1 MALRK
6 PARSKKTAKKIK
18 FAKSAKA
25 ARTTRKAKSVASVR
39 STGKRSDGLTPRQK
53 EILKLVSQGNTNR
66 DIARRLEISVRT
78 VEVHRFNLMRRL
90 KVRNV
95 AQLLRQALQQGFLP
109 KNFAFR

>member
-1 MALRK
+1 MAPRK
-6 PARSKKTAKKIK
+6 QVRSKKTAKAIK
-18 FAKSAKA
+18 ATKSTKA
-25 ARTTRKAKSVASVR
+25 ARTTRKAKSTKPTS
-39 STGKRSDGLTPRQK
+39 KRSDGLTPRQK

-66 DIARRLEISVRT
+66 DIARRLAISVRT

-109 KNFAFR
+109 KNFAFK

>member
-6 PARSKKTAKKIK
+6 RPQARKPAKTAKAASTTKKRKLAKVIK
-18 FAKSAKA
+18 PAPV
-25 ARTTRKAKSVASVR
+25 RT
-39 STGKRSDGLTPRQK
+39 KRSEGLTPRQK

-66 DIARRLEISVRT
+66 DIARRLDISVRT

>member
-1 MALRK
+1 MAQRK
-6 PARSKKTAKKIK
+6 PVRSYKAAKPKKITKPTKVARTIRKARSIV
-18 FAKSAKA
+18 SPD
-25 ARTTRKAKSVASVR
+25 
-39 STGKRSDGLTPRQK
+39 KRSDGLTPRQK

-109 KNFAFR
+109 KNFAFK

>member
-6 PARSKKTAKKIK
+6 RPQAKKSSK
-18 FAKSAKA
+18 ATKA
-25 ARTTRKAKSVASVR
+25 APAAKKRKPVKLSKASR
-39 STGKRSDGLTPRQK
+39 GRARRSDGLTPRQK

-66 DIARRLEISVRT
+66 DIARRLDISVRT